1 VPILRDIALWG
12 PMIRKAFTDVDV
24 IGFAE
29 SDINPEM
36 ARYELAADEHDQKRM
51 AHFRIVAEST

>member
-1 VPILRDIALWG
+1 
-12 PMIRKAFTDVDV
+12 MIRKAFTDVDV